1 MLLLAIVSSTP
12 QASVALGGPGC
23 VLARAS
29 LGRPHAHAEF
39 LAPAIRFC
47 AEQARVELDQL
58 CGVAVDCGP
67 GLFTGLRVGIA
78 TAKAVSLTLGI
89 PIVSF
94 PSLDLLAFGA
104 RFTRREIWPAGD
116 ARRDVVS
123 TARYRPTPGGVERV
137 SEYEVCSPETLAWD
151 LAAHGRDVLVVGDGG
166 LVHSDVFAHVE
177 GAVLADTTY
186 AHPSAAAARELAA
199 ARFGQEDF
207 GRPADVAPMYLRRSE
222 AEIKWDE
229 RRAGAGGG
237 GT

>member
-12 QASVALGGPGC
+12 QASVAIGEPGR
-23 VLARAS
+23 VLARAC

-47 AEQARVELDQL
+47 ADHARVDLDGL
-58 CGVAVDCGP
+58 RGVAVDCGP

-78 TAKAVSLTLGI
+78 TAKAISLTLGI

-94 PSLDLLAFGA
+94 PSLDLLALGA
-104 RFTRREIWPAGD
+104 RFTRREICAAVD
-116 ARRDVVS
+116 ARRGEVF
-123 TARYRPTPGGVERV
+123 TARYRPTRGGVERI

-151 LAAHGRDVLVVGDGG
+151 LAARGQDVLVVGDGG
-166 LVHSDVFAHVE
+166 LAHRDTFAHVE

-186 AHPSAAAARELAA
+186 AHPSAVAALELAGV
-199 ARFGQEDF
+199 RFGQEDF
-207 GRPADVAPMYLRRSE
+207 QRPADVVPLYLRRSE

-229 RRAGAGGG
+229 RRAGGGVA
-237 GT
+237 